1 MKKARIYEIEV
12 GFMKWLGK
20 EIGDHLSEKEQC
32 ELAECF
38 KELENA
44 QTSRSVRLY
53 SNRIKELLKKIER
66 QLNKNGEEA
75 TGLYKE

>member
-1 MKKARIYEIEV
+1 MKHLR
-12 GFMKWLGK
+12 K
-20 EIGDHLSEKEQC
+20 EICDYLNEKEQC

-53 SNRIKELLKKIER
+53 SNRIKELLKKIEY
-66 QLNKNGEEA
+66 QLNKSVEEA
-75 TGLYKE
+75 AFRKK